1 MKKIL
6 LILVSFIFI
15 VPMMA
20 EAKPSK
26 KEIEIQDS
34 LKQVRLNNLKKEVDA
49 LLRVRLE
56 KADYLEKKEAEHW
69 RAKYKENLLT
79 EEHQSESRGLEARYS
94 KLSTDLGRIT
104 EELMAT
110 KTATSDFEE
119 KASSE
124 ESSLEAFQMQVDL
137 SIQKRLEE
145 VPGDYPL
152 NMEKRLLRLNSAKES
167 LSKKNPNLIRSMQD
181 YLDELLERHSWTY
194 TQDLETRFSLIG
206 SRPDVKVDRLRLG
219 TIFLGEVAHDNGD
232 VQALLKT
239 GALQGKIY
247 DWNTDLIPS
256 LKTEVRT
263 AVLTSKS
270 QNEVFVPLDVLQ
282 NKTVK
287 NTVSGEKELT
297 TKEAFIAWF
306 KKGGIVMYPLALAA
320 LFAILLCLERF
331 IFLYRRGHLSKR
343 FNKKFDALVEDQKYE
358 EAASL
363 CLKKETSLSLVLFS
377 VVNRAMETR
386 DAAEKSLQEALLRE
400 QPKLDKRMGLISAIG
415 TIAPLLGLLGTV
427 TGIITLF
434 TVITELGTNDARVLA
449 GGISE
454 ALITTE
460 TGLIIAIPV
469 MILHGLLSE
478 KVEQVTSELYIQSTS
493 LLNKLFPEES

>member
-206 SRPDVKVDRLRLG
+206 SRPDVKVDRLR
-219 TIFLGEVAHDNGD
+219 
-232 VQALLKT
+232 
-239 GALQGKIY
+239 
-247 DWNTDLIPS
+247 
-256 LKTEVRT
+256 
-263 AVLTSKS
+263 
-270 QNEVFVPLDVLQ
+270 
-282 NKTVK
+282 
-287 NTVSGEKELT
+287 
-297 TKEAFIAWF
+297 
-306 KKGGIVMYPLALAA
+306 
-320 LFAILLCLERF
+320 
-331 IFLYRRGHLSKR
+331 
-343 FNKKFDALVEDQKYE
+343 
-358 EAASL
+358 
-363 CLKKETSLSLVLFS
+363 
-377 VVNRAMETR
+377 
-386 DAAEKSLQEALLRE
+386 
-400 QPKLDKRMGLISAIG
+400 
-415 TIAPLLGLLGTV
+415 
-427 TGIITLF
+427 
-434 TVITELGTNDARVLA
+434 
-449 GGISE
+449 
-454 ALITTE
+454 
-460 TGLIIAIPV
+460 
-469 MILHGLLSE
+469 
-478 KVEQVTSELYIQSTS
+478 
-493 LLNKLFPEES
+493 